1 MANYLIINGTLI
13 HATHSQKA
21 DIAVSKGKTEAIG
34 KLNPE
39 NFAGYDLID
48 ATDKYIF
55 PGGIDPHV
63 HLALPTP
70 AGNSSDDFS
79 SGSRAAIAGG
89 TTSFIDFVTP
99 RRGQSLTEAVR
110 LRKAEA
116 TASRV
121 DYSLHA
127 GISEW
132 NINAPAEIVHCI
144 QKEGITS
151 FKTYL
156 AYRESIGIS
165 YAELKTVMEIVG
177 PAGGMVLVHCEDG
190 DIVSGLQKSFLRE
203 GLKNASCHAHS
214 HPPVA
219 EIRAVE
225 KVIELSALTS
235 CPVYIVHTSTA
246 GAVNAIHKAKE
257 SGLKV
262 SGETCIQY
270 LMLDDAVYDD
280 SLENIKVLPYVISP
294 PLRSKKDQ
302 EALWKGLSN
311 GTFDTLATDHCPFN
325 LFGQKD
331 LGINDFTKIPNGA
344 GGIEHRLS
352 LLYTYGVL
360 TEKISIHQFVNLTST
375 RPAEIFGFGNRK
387 GKLQPGFDADIVI
400 WNPDAKGIIS
410 KKNHFQKC
418 DSDIYEGIPVTGK
431 PETVFVHGVI
441 AFRDAK
447 LVTKGLKGHFIARA
461 VI

>member
-21 DIAVSKGKTEAIG
+21 DIAVSDGKIEAIG

-39 NFAGYDLID
+39 NFAAYDLLD
-48 ATDKYIF
+48 ASDKYIF
-55 PGGIDPHV
+55 SGGIDPHV

-116 TASRV
+116 AASKV

-190 DIVSGLQKSFLRE
+190 DIVSGLQRSFLRE
-203 GLKNASCHAHS
+203 GSKHASCHAHS

-225 KVIELSALTS
+225 KVIELSAITG

-246 GAVNAIHKAKE
+246 GAVNAIHKAKQ

-280 SLENIKVLPYVISP
+280 SLDNIKVLPYVISP

-360 TEKISIHQFVNLTST
+360 TKKITIHQFVNLTST

-400 WNPDAKGIIS
+400 WNLDAKGIIS
-410 KKNHFQKC
+410 AKHHFQNC
-418 DSDIYEGIPVTGK
+418 DSEIYEGIPVQGK
-431 PETVFVHGVI
+431 AEIVLVNGKI
-441 AFRDAK
+441 AFRDGM
-447 LVTKGLKGHFIARA
+447 LITEELKGKFISR
-461 VI
+461 